1 MKKMIFIVICLALS
15 GCAGK
20 RLPPPPDAPYK
31 EASNHQQ
38 GVLFGELVGDEW
50 VWFKNGDKTTDSIY
64 QGEIRNGL
72 PNGKGTLIL
81 PDGKKYVGEFKDGKF

>member
-1 MKKMIFIVICLALS
+1 MKKIIFIVICLALS
-15 GCAGK
+15 GCAEK
-20 RLPPPPDAPYK
+20 RLPIAEAPHKDAR
-31 EASNHQQ
+31 NHQQ

-50 VWFKNGDKTTDSIY
+50 VWFKNGDETTDSIY
-64 QGEIRNGL
+64 RGEIRNGL

>member
-15 GCAGK
+15 GCVQK
-20 RLPPPPDAPYK
+20 
-31 EASNHQQ
+31 
-38 GVLFGELVGDEW
+38 GVLFGELVDDEW
-50 VWFKNGDKTTDSIY
+50 VWFKNGDEKTDSIY
-64 QGEIRNGL
+64 EGEIRKGL